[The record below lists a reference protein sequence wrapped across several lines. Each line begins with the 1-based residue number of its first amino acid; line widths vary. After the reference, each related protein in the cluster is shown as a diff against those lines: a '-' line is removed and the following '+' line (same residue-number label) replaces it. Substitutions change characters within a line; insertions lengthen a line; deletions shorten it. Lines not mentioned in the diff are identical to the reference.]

1 MVYGWTGK
9 ILRIDLTEKKSV
21 IEDGLSYTESFIGG
35 RGINAKIIYDEIGKD
50 VSPFDPENLI
60 CIGPGVLAGS
70 PAPCSAR
77 STITAMSPR
86 GLLDSSGIGGFIGAE
101 IKFAGYDHIIIQGKS
116 DQPVYIYITND
127 AVDIKSANHLWGKDP
142 WRTQQLIR
150 QDLNDRDIQS
160 LSIGQA
166 GENLV
171 HFACVLTGKLQSA
184 AGRCGMGAIMGSKN
198 LKAIAVRGK
207 RGIAIA
213 EPEKYLEACLNMH
226 KFIRQSDAYISRR
239 GCVTDKSYF
248 KMYLQGG
255 KFVTGNWEDSNWLAE
270 GFGGLLEDPDKFW
283 ENEAQ
288 HLQPKGGQ
296 QPGCFG
302 CPMYH
307 ETYFNIPAQ
316 HDIGRIKCVEWLL
329 AGAAWL
335 KNRREVIEAAYL
347 CDKYGLDVSSTGSC
361 LSLLMELFQKGIISK
376 EDTDGI
382 PMKRGDISAVKY
394 AIEKIAKQEGFGKFF
409 RKGVVAG
416 AQLIDRDADKY
427 AMQIKG
433 LELFPV
439 EIRIFKSIA
448 LLASVGKAEQLSVID
463 YYGADNAEAMQKLA
477 EEAFG
482 KKSIAIPNT
491 YEDKAVLAVDS
502 ENRHCMGDI
511 LGICKTLIPWGPT
524 QSFKTAAH
532 LLSLATGQAYSQE
545 DLSMAAKRT
554 MLIERAFNAIKGIR
568 RQDERPPQKLFKKS
582 VADGKFKGEVL
593 QTEQFEKM
601 LSEYYQLRGCD
612 QEGVPNKAIF
622 EKVGLLSEWK
632 VFNDRMKNGRV

>member
-1 MVYGWTGK
+1 MIYGWTGK
-9 ILRIDLTEKKSV
+9 ILRIDLNKKEYV
-21 IEDGLSYTESFIGG
+21 IQDGMPYAESFIGG
-35 RGINAKIIYDEIGKD
+35 RGINAKIIYDEIGPD
-50 VSPFDPENLI
+50 ISPFDPENII

-70 PAPCSAR
+70 PAPCSSR
-77 STITAMSPR
+77 STITALSPR

-127 AVDIKSANHLWGKDP
+127 SVSIKDAHHLWGKDP
-142 WRTQQLIR
+142 WQTQQLIR

-171 HFACVLTGKLQSA
+171 HFACVLTGRLQSA

-213 EPEKYLEACLNMH
+213 EPEKYLEACLNIH
-226 KFIRQSDAYISRR
+226 KFIKKSDAYVNRR

-248 KMYLQGG
+248 KMYLEGG
-255 KFVTGNWEDSNWLAE
+255 KFVTGNWEDSNWLEE
-270 GFGGLLEDPDKFW
+270 GFDGLLEDPDRFW
-283 ENEAQ
+283 EKKAQ

-316 HDIGRIKCVEWLL
+316 NDIGRVKCVEWLL

-335 KNRREVIEAAYL
+335 KDRREVIEAAYL

-361 LSLLMELFQKGIISK
+361 LSLLMELFHKGIISK

-382 PMKRGDISAVKY
+382 PMKRGDISAVKH
-394 AIEKIAKQEGFGKFF
+394 AIEKIAKQESFGGYF
-409 RKGVVAG
+409 RKGAAAG
-416 AQLIDRDADKY
+416 ALILNKGADTY

-433 LELFPV
+433 LELFPI
-439 EIRIFKSIA
+439 EIRIFKSVA
-448 LLASVGKAEQLSVID
+448 LLASIGKAEQLSVID
-463 YYGADNAEAMQKLA
+463 YYGADKSEAMEKLA
-477 EEAFG
+477 EETFG
-482 KKSIAIPNT
+482 KKSIAIPNA

-511 LGICKTLIPWGPT
+511 LGMCKTLIPWGPT
-524 QSFKTAAH
+524 QSFKECAY
-532 LLSLATGQAYSQE
+532 LLSLATGSAYSEE
-545 DLSMAAKRT
+545 DLSLAAERT
-554 MLIERAFNAIKGIR
+554 ILIERAFNAIRGIR
-568 RQDERPPQKLFKKS
+568 RQDERPPQKLFEKS

-593 QTEQFEKM
+593 HPEKFEKM
-601 LSEYYQLRGCD
+601 LSEYYHLRGCD
-612 QEGVPNKAIF
+612 DQGIPKQAIF
-622 EKVGLLSEWK
+622 ESVGLLSEWDA
-632 VFNDRMKNGRV
+632 FNDQMKN